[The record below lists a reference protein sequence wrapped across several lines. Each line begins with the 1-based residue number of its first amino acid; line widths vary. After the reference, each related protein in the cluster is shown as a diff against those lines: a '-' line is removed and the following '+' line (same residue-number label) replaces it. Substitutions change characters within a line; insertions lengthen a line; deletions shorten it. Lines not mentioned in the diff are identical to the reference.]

1 MTRRERL
8 LLLAARREV
17 LVQRAALQRLEFA
30 YAMTP
35 LERGWV
41 WVERGFAV
49 WRTLREHPL
58 LVFFPVAVVAALRP
72 RGVLR
77 LVAGA
82 ATAWRVA
89 SSVQRLLSPGRA
101 R

>member
-1 MTRRERL
+1 
-8 LLLAARREV
+8 
-17 LVQRAALQRLEFA
+17 
-30 YAMTP
+30 
-35 LERGWV
+35 
-41 WVERGFAV
+41 
-49 WRTLREHPL
+49 LREHPL

-77 LVAGA
+77 LAAGA

-89 SSVQRLLSPGRA
+89 RSVARLLSPERA